1 MALKAEVESAGK
13 GLTKYTLPNGP
24 ELLVRRTKNAARRI
38 IAENP
43 EERMDNILETIAA
56 ASIAEMKLPADYCDE
71 YPEGKTLVFDPKD
84 MKNCFNRF
92 DPLDFLDQQSFFFAW
107 KAENLPDKAM
117 IDAISAEIKKAK
129 EAAKGKA

>member
-1 MALKAEVESAGK
+1 MLFRS
-13 GLTKYTLPNGP
+13 
-24 ELLVRRTKNAARRI
+24 
-38 IAENP
+38 
-43 EERMDNILETIAA
+43 
-56 ASIAEMKLPADYCDE
+56 
-71 YPEGKTLVFDPKD
+71 D